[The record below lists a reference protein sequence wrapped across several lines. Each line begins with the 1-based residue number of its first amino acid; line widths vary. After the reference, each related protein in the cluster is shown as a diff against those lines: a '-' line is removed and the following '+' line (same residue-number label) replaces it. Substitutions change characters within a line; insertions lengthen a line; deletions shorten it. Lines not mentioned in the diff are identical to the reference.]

1 MLRRRVCRIPS
12 GSPRWR
18 VGGRGSLGGRG
29 GVRGSSGRGSR
40 RRRRLV
46 SRAFGIAPCA
56 GIRTV
61 RQILPL
67 LLFVAAALFVEQR
80 RRCHRRCRPTTLLR
94 VRVHR
99 ERPAPQQRNRDD
111 DRRPHREL
119 DLELLHQPPPP
130 GHPPPTARLPVQ
142 TRTFRRR
149 CAGRCRIG
157 VWVKGGPRAY
167 SIDGFCRRALCL
179 GGFAE
184 RRAPQAGF
192 KPAPT
197 IGTFHSPVRQSF
209 GSAQNVAQGTF
220 SILSYLGRGGR
231 TVALD
236 PSGDAAL
243 C

>member
-80 RRCHRRCRPTTLLR
+80 RRCHRRRWPIALLR

-157 VWVKGGPRAY
+157 VWLKGGPGAY
-167 SIDGFCRRALCL
+167 SIDGFCRRAVPGWVCRAASPA
-179 GGFAE
+179 GGFQARPYYWNVPLTRSAVLRLRSE
-184 RRAPQAGF
+184 RGSGHVLNPLLSGARRPDSRA
-192 KPAPT
+192 
-197 IGTFHSPVRQSF
+197 
-209 GSAQNVAQGTF
+209 
-220 SILSYLGRGGR
+220 
-231 TVALD
+231 
-236 PSGDAAL
+236 
-243 C
+243 

>member
-1 MLRRRVCRIPS
+1 MPKMYTIVYVLQHKDMCP
-12 GSPRWR
+12 R
-18 VGGRGSLGGRG
+18 VGCQA
-29 GVRGSSGRGSR
+29 
-40 RRRRLV
+40 LV
-46 SRAFGIAPCA
+46 ENLSPSPGAP
-56 GIRTV
+56 
-61 RQILPL
+61 L
-67 LLFVAAALFVEQR
+67 
-80 RRCHRRCRPTTLLR
+80 
-94 VRVHR
+94 
-99 ERPAPQQRNRDD
+99 
-111 DRRPHREL
+111 
-119 DLELLHQPPPP
+119 
-130 GHPPPTARLPVQ
+130 TARLPEQ
-142 TRTFRRR
+142 TRNSPLR

-157 VWVKGGPRAY
+157 VWVKGGPGAY